1 MVGNPSVI
9 EGQTADILNWSMGL
23 SSHQKYLMG
32 LLAERKFCVVPAM
45 KYFFFLNMACSC
57 EFVRVFVLFCFFFG
71 MLLFLVWPCNIYGG
85 LK

>member
-23 SSHQKYLMG
+23 SSHQKYLMS
-32 LLAERKFCVVPAM
+32 LLAERKFCVLPAM
-45 KYFFFLNMACSC
+45 KYFFLIWPVLVNLFG
-57 EFVRVFVLFCFFFG
+57 FLFCFVFFG
-71 MLLFLVWPCNIYGG
+71 MFLFLVWPCNIYGG